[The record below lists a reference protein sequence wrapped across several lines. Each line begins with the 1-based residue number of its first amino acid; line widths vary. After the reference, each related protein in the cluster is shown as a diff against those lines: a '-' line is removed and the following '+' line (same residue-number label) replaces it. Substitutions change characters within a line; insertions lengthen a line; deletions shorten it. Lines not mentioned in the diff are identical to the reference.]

1 MNFSGLLTTERI
13 EIAAPPRVSPSS
25 LVSTTPSKSSRVV
38 ELLGRVHGV
47 LARHGVHYEECL
59 RRLHGRLDG
68 RDLLHHRLVHGQTA
82 RRIDDYDV
90 ERVLTGV
97 FDGVLGDLHRVF
109 VPLFG
114 VDLHS
119 DLPAEHLQLVD
130 GRGTVYVACHQQY
143 LAAFLAFDECRE
155 LAREGGL
162 TRALQTRDQDHG
174 RVALQPD
181 VCGRAAHQF
190 GQLVAYDLGHH
201 LPGLHRL
208 EHVLPQRLLLHLVG
222 ERFCDLVVDV
232 GVDQRTA
239 DLLERFRY
247 VDLGDA
253 PLALEDFE

>member
-1 MNFSGLLTTERI
+1 M
-13 EIAAPPRVSPSS
+13 A
-25 LVSTTPSKSSRVV
+25 
-38 ELLGRVHGV
+38 
-47 LARHGVHYEECL
+47 
-59 RRLHGRLDG
+59 
-68 RDLLHHRLVHGQTA
+68 
-82 RRIDDYDV
+82 
-90 ERVLTGV
+90 GV
-97 FDGVLGDLHRVF
+97 FDGVFGDLYWVF

-155 LAREGGL
+155 LAREGGF

-201 LPGLHRL
+201 LSGLHRL
-208 EHVLPQRLLLHLVG
+208 EHVLSQRFLLYLVG
-222 ERFCDLVVDV
+222 KRFSDLVIDV

-239 DLLERFRY
+239 DLLERLRY

-253 PLALEDFE
+253 PLALQDFE